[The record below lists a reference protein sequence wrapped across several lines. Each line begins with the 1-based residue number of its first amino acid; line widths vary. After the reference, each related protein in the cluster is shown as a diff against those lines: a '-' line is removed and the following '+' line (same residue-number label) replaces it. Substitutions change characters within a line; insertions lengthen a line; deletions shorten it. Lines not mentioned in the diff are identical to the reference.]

1 MHNAPTSAIIR
12 RGWLIKSLSRINET
26 STQDHKSQKFVKK
39 KDHKAKG
46 KQGKE
51 AIQLIAQDLVSKK
64 LRDLSPPMD
73 IFA

>member
-1 MHNAPTSAIIR
+1 VDDSLSHYQESTKHPRKIR
-12 RGWLIKSLSRINET
+12 KAKSLS
-26 STQDHKSQKFVKK
+26 KK